1 MEIHVKN
8 EFLILFK
15 NKKVAVV
22 LFLST
27 LTWIFV
33 FFLKKKKKKIDAIR
47 GVNEPSLS
55 KLPLSELGSF
65 KFYSNSRTS
74 KKSSSSS

>member
-1 MEIHVKN
+1 MINLLIFNIFLFFLMEIHVKN

-22 LFLST
+22 LVLST

-33 FFLKKKKKKIDAIR
+33 FFFFLKKKKKLTQL
-47 GVNEPSLS
+47 GV
-55 KLPLSELGSF
+55 
-65 KFYSNSRTS
+65 
-74 KKSSSSS
+74 